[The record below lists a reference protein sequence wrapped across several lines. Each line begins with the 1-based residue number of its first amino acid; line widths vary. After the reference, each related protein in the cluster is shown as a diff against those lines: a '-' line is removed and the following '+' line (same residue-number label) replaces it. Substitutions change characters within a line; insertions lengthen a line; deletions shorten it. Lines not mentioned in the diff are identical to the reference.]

1 MTDVLIIGAGIA
13 GMTAAVVSSNAGLSV
28 RLIDKTGLA
37 MSANDF
43 SCFSSIPFFNGL
55 TPLNICEILAK
66 DIEKCGIE
74 LTPAKAVSVSKGEDS
89 FKVMCDIGDFF
100 SRAVIISAGKQNSIS
115 YPNAE
120 CHPEI
125 DESCRLALPGLML
138 CGNARREAGLLRCM
152 ADGLV
157 CGETAAEWVKSKFYA

>member
-89 FKVMCDIGDFF
+89 FKVMCDIGDFL
-100 SRAVIISAGKQNSIS
+100 SRAVIISYIPTTTLFILVVNEHVTSI
-115 YPNAE
+115 Y
-120 CHPEI
+120 
-125 DESCRLALPGLML
+125 
-138 CGNARREAGLLRCM
+138 
-152 ADGLV
+152 
-157 CGETAAEWVKSKFYA
+157 TATISSRKVI